1 MMLDDGQPRRR
12 GCAALLVL
20 LASRCDAKTWCDPA
34 GTIARRNGSIA
45 LLRKHSKASS
55 SFALSF
61 VRAHAG
67 KWRRKQDNSKAIVVD
82 SPAAE
87 DKWRRRDDEY
97 ADDTFLWPQE
107 ANATDARC
115 LPVFERE
122 GVLLATS
129 LRTPYLFGVYEAL
142 CSSPIPTVNYYF
154 APNRYNRT
162 AAAFLASPD
171 PANFTATDNAYVRA
185 FNGRCLGPLSLETC
199 LRGCPGPRGA
209 VTRDDLERAKELIA
223 SFDVVFFTE
232 VRWSHSLGTPIVPT

>member
-1 MMLDDGQPRRR
+1 
-12 GCAALLVL
+12 VL

-87 DKWRRRDDEY
+87 DKWRRRDDDEY

-129 LRTPYLFGVYEAL
+129 LRTPY
-142 CSSPIPTVNYYF
+142 
-154 APNRYNRT
+154 NRT
-162 AAAFLASPD
+162 AAAFLASQ
-171 PANFTATDNAYVRA
+171 AVRRFSRA
-185 FNGRCLGPLSLETC
+185 FDREN
-199 LRGCPGPRGA
+199 
-209 VTRDDLERAKELIA
+209 DDRRI
-223 SFDVVFFTE
+223 
-232 VRWSHSLGTPIVPT
+232 W

>member
-1 MMLDDGQPRRR
+1 MMMHDGQPHRR
-12 GCAALLVL
+12 GCGALLVL

-87 DKWRRRDDEY
+87 DKWRRRDDDY

-129 LRTPYLFGVYEAL
+129 LRTP
-142 CSSPIPTVNYYF
+142 
-154 APNRYNRT
+154 YNRT